1 MPSIFTRIIQ
11 GEIPAKI
18 VKRTEE
24 MIAFHDIN
32 PQAPVHVLVVPFEE
46 VAVLR
51 DCTGENGVRLLGRLL
66 RFATEIATELGLDE
80 RGYRVVVNTGE
91 DGGQTVHHL
100 HLHLLGGRRMTWP
113 PG

>member
-1 MPSIFTRIIQ
+1 MASIFTRIIQ

-18 VKRTEE
+18 VKRSDD

-46 VAVLR
+46 VAAVR
-51 DCTGENGVRLLGRLL
+51 DSKGEAGAALLGRLL
-66 RFATEIATELGLDE
+66 RFGAEIATELGLDE
-80 RGYRVVVNTGE
+80 GGYRMVINTGD

-100 HLHLLGGRRMTWP
+100 HLHILGGRRMKWP